1 MIRWDS
7 KIACERDLGNKKQM
21 NNSTTLLKYIFI
33 GIHLINGISLSVV
46 YFTP

>member
-7 KIACERDLGNKKQM
+7 KIACERDFGNKKQM

-33 GIHLINGISLSVV
+33 GIHLINGISLSVL
-46 YFTP
+46 YFSP